1 VAPKTNS
8 AAARPRAGPKDK
20 ARAKGKLL
28 ILDVSSLLFRAF
40 FALPEMSNARGEP
53 TGAVYGF
60 ASMLVKLLD
69 EEQPTAV
76 AACLD
81 LPGPTFRHELS
92 AEYKATRPELPEALE
107 PQFDDTRSLLE
118 ALRIPIFAEPG
129 LEADDLIGSVS
140 DRASAAGYEVVIVSG
155 DLDTLQLIQD
165 GVSVLAHRRGFSDL
179 TRYDA
184 QAVLD
189 RFGLPPD
196 RIPDFKALRGDTSD
210 NVKGVPGIGE
220 KTAAKLLQQFP
231 TVEALFD
238 HLDQLEDRRLAAK
251 LAPHKEAAL
260 LSKRLVTIQ
269 RDHPLNLGDS
279 LDRTE
284 PDRAALLDLFHR
296 LEFRSLAKRFA
307 GDAPLTAD
315 YRLGDAAETA
325 ALTKAARAAGR
336 AAVAVAVSDG
346 DPVDAELRGVA
357 VSIAPAAAVFF
368 AGADAHALLR
378 DLLTT
383 DGLDLVAAN
392 SKALR
397 HACAGAGIPL
407 AAPPFDVALAAA
419 LLDAGGSASLA
430 TAAYRFLS
438 VETPSPPRLAGD
450 DDAPGRACVAAD
462 FSSRLAVPLRAALA
476 ETGQTALYDDIEA
489 PLVAVLVAMERH
501 GVLVDAAYL
510 DAFAAE
516 LRTDLDRIR
525 RDAFTLAG
533 HEFNLDSPKQLQQ
546 VLFDELG
553 LPKRKKTK
561 TGWSTDADV
570 LQALAA
576 DHEIVAIILRHRE
589 LAKLLSTY
597 VEALPRMMNAR
608 TGRVHTI
615 FEQIGA
621 ATGRISSREPNLQ
634 NVPVRTDLGK
644 RIRRAVIAPPG
655 ATLLSADYSQIE
667 LRILAHISGDAA
679 LHRIFEDDLDLHAAT
694 AAEIYGVSLEQVTS
708 QMRAVAKMV
717 NYGIPYGM
725 GPQRLARELGLSMA
739 EAQALIDRYFVR
751 FAGVAKWCEEVV
763 EQAGRDGFVIT
774 LLGRRRPIADL
785 HSGSRPQ
792 REFARR
798 VAINTPIQG
807 SAADLLKLA
816 MLKTAA
822 ALRRTA
828 PAAAMVLTVHDE
840 LVFEVPTGNLASV
853 AVVVRDTMSSAYPLR
868 VPVTV
873 DLQAGPNW
881 CDMET
886 VA

>member
-1 VAPKTNS
+1 MGKGSRRAP
-8 AAARPRAGPKDK
+8 
-20 ARAKGKLL
+20 GKLL

-40 FALPEMSNARGEP
+40 FALPEMSNAHGEP

-60 ASMLVKLLD
+60 ASMLLKLLD

-76 AACLD
+76 AACFD

-92 AEYKATRPELPEALE
+92 AEYKATRPELPEALA
-107 PQFDDTRSLLE
+107 PQFASVRELLD
-118 ALRIPIFAEPG
+118 ALRIPAFEEPG

-140 DRASAAGYEVVIVSG
+140 DRAAAAGYEVVIVSG

-165 GVSVLAHRRGFSDL
+165 GVSVLAHKRGFSDL

-184 QAVLD
+184 AAVVE
-189 RFGLPPD
+189 RFGVAPEN
-196 RIPDFKALRGDTSD
+196 IADFKALRGDTSD

-238 HLDQLEDRRLAAK
+238 HLDQLDDRRLAAK
-251 LAPHKEAAL
+251 LAPHKGAAL

-269 RDHPLNLGDS
+269 RDHPLDLGDS
-279 LDRTE
+279 LERAE

-307 GDAPLTAD
+307 GDAPVTAD
-315 YRLGDAAETA
+315 YRLGGAAEAA
-325 ALTKAARAAGR
+325 ALTQAARAAGR
-336 AAVAVAVSDG
+336 VALAVAVGDG
-346 DPVDAELRGVA
+346 DPMDAPLLGVA
-357 VSIAPAAAVFF
+357 VSVVPAAAVFV
-368 AGADAHALLR
+368 AGADAPALLR
-378 DLLTT
+378 DLVSPP
-383 DGLDLVAAN
+383 GLEFVAAN

-397 HACAGAGIPL
+397 HACAGAGIPI
-407 AAPPFDVALAAA
+407 AAQPFDIALAAA

-430 TAAYRFLS
+430 AAAYRYLGA
-438 VETPSPPRLAGD
+438 ETPAPPRLAGD

-462 FSSRLAVPLRAALA
+462 FGGRLAGPLRAALA
-476 ETGQTALYDDIEA
+476 ETGQAALYDDIEA
-489 PLVAVLVAMERH
+489 PLVPVLVEMERH
-501 GVLVDAAYL
+501 GVLVDAHYL
-510 DAFAAE
+510 DALAAE

-533 HEFNLDSPKQLQQ
+533 HDFNLDSPKQLQQ

-576 DHEIVAIILRHRE
+576 DHDIAAVIIRHRE

-597 VEALPRMMNAR
+597 IEALPRMINPR
-608 TGRVHTI
+608 TGRVHTA

-634 NVPVRTDLGK
+634 NVPIRTELGK
-644 RIRRAVIAPPG
+644 RIRRAFIAPKG
-655 ATLLSADYSQIE
+655 TTLLSADYSQIE
-667 LRILAHISGDAA
+667 LRVLAHITGDPA
-679 LHRIFEDDLDLHAAT
+679 LLAIFEQGLDLHTAT
-694 AAEIYGVSLEQVTS
+694 AAEIYGVALDQVTS
-708 QMRAVAKMV
+708 PMRDVAKMV
-717 NYGIPYGM
+717 NYGIPYGV
-725 GPQRLARELGLSMA
+725 GPQRLSRELGLSMA
-739 EAQALIDRYFVR
+739 DAQALIDRYFAR
-751 FAGVAKWCEEVV
+751 FARVARWCDEVV
-763 EQAGRDGFVIT
+763 AQAGRDGFVTT

-785 HSGSRPQ
+785 DSGSRPQ

-822 ALRRTA
+822 ALRASA
-828 PAAAMVLTVHDE
+828 PAAVMVLTVHDE
-840 LVFEVPTGNLASV
+840 LVFEVPTAQVASV
-853 AVVVRDTMSSAYPLR
+853 AALVRDTMSSAFPLR
-868 VPVTV
+868 VPITV

-881 CDMET
+881 CDLET
-886 VA
+886 LA